1 MNYTGPPL
9 KNLKNGKYILH
20 IFLEIWGAD
29 LADMQL
35 PNKYNDRVRFLLYVI
50 DIYSKYIFVVPLK
63 DREDISITNA
73 FQKVLE
79 QFGCK

>member
-9 KNLKNGKYILH
+9 KNINGKYILH
-20 IFLEIWGAD
+20 IFLEIWVAD

-35 PNKYNDRVRFLLYVI
+35 SNKYKDRVRFLLYVI

-63 DREDISITNA
+63 DKEDISITNA
-73 FQKVLE
+73 FQKVLGW
-79 QFGCK
+79 FGCK